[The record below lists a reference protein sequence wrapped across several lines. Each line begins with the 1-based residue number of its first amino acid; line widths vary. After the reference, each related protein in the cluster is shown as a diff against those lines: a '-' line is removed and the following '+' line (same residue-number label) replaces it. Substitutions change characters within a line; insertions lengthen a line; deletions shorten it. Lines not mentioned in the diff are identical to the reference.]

1 MHGLIVT
8 SKEGMA
14 LTGIK
19 ITLFTDNTEKVGIF
33 NGHTLYTQ
41 LLLKK
46 DTTDPSC
53 FVYDLQVA
61 ITTHYVG
68 TN

>member
-19 ITLFTDNTEKVGIF
+19 ITLFTNNTEKVGLF
-33 NGHTLYTQ
+33 NGHTLYSY
-41 LLLKK
+41 L
-46 DTTDPSC
+46 
-53 FVYDLQVA
+53 VVA
-61 ITTHYVG
+61 
-68 TN
+68 